1 MEEQLDFD
9 NEQDPLPPFNLETAL
24 ITDLTPHPKNYRVH
38 PEDQLLHI
46 MESIRVNGI
55 YRNIIVSSDS
65 VILAGHGVVL
75 AASKMGHTRVPI
87 VRLPFTSTSSQAMKV
102 LAGDNEISHL
112 GEIDDRALSE
122 ILREIKESDPAGLL
136 GTGYDEMMLANLVYN
151 TRTEQEIADK
161 DAAAQWVGMPE
172 YEEGEDTARLK
183 ISVSFKNEDDRA
195 EFGRLL
201 GVQLNEK
208 TFRMWYPPKE
218 KDDVHSLKFE
228 G

>member
-1 MEEQLDFD
+1 
-9 NEQDPLPPFNLETAL
+9 
-24 ITDLTPHPKNYRVH
+24 
-38 PEDQLLHI
+38 
-46 MESIRVNGI
+46 
-55 YRNIIVSSDS
+55 
-65 VILAGHGVVL
+65 
-75 AASKMGHTRVPI
+75 
-87 VRLPFTSTSSQAMKV
+87 MKV

-136 GTGYDEMMLANLVYN
+136 GTGYDEMMLANLIYN
-151 TRTEQEIADK
+151 TRSEQEIADK